1 MHTVQRSWMRL
12 GKEFGLGVLMLT
24 FTSGICSAAST
35 AAVSGV
41 VRDTRGVAQM
51 GAMVQVLA
59 AGSASVATA
68 FTDMYGRYRIANL
81 IPGKYQV
88 RATAAL
94 FVPATRSNLQL
105 STGMR
110 ATVNLTLNMLS
121 DPTAWLPAKRRS
133 ADEPT
138 DDWTWTLRST
148 ANRPILRMADDGEI
162 VLLSDDR
169 HEGGPNGRVKKRVS
183 AVGGSGGF
191 GQGGE
196 HSRLA
201 VDRQNQNGTDLMLR
215 SDVAVA
221 QDGRLAATEVG
232 AGYQRK
238 GPLGNGSRLV
248 ANYAS
253 HPEMTTTGGSGMQ
266 MVRMANAQKIDLGD
280 GIDIEAGGSV
290 YAIHMVGNNAVASRP
305 FLKVAVHPGE
315 VWAVEYKLATARD
328 LQGFAGLD
336 SIDAEL
342 PVAVMAKGKLAVENG
357 THQEISF
364 TRKLGGGAIT
374 AAAYHD
380 DIDHPAVA
388 GTGVMGP
395 AELSPEGG
403 SSGVVMDTLTDSF
416 RFLGAGYSSNG
427 IRLTVS
433 EPLTSSLWAALEYAS
448 GTALSPGDVTAE
460 TLPELTANMHTGG
473 GEAVTAALKGQV
485 QQTGTKLR
493 ASYRWQPRH
502 LVTPV
507 NSYGTLS
514 DQAFLSFYVRQAVR
528 WGDKLP
534 QGFEATI
541 DVTNLLAEGYR
552 PFLSADG
559 RTLYLAQSPRTI
571 QAGLSFTF

>member
-12 GKEFGLGVLMLT
+12 GKELGIGVLMLT
-24 FTSGICSAAST
+24 FASGICSAAST

-41 VRDTRGVAQM
+41 VRDTQGVAQM

-81 IPGKYQV
+81 VPGKYQV

-105 STGMR
+105 ATGMR

-121 DPTAWLPAKRRS
+121 DPTAWLPAKRRT

-138 DDWTWTLRST
+138 DDWTWTLRSS
-148 ANRPILRMADDGEI
+148 ANRPILRMLDDGEI
-162 VLLSDDR
+162 VLMSDNG
-169 HEGGPNGRVKKRVS
+169 HENGSKGPAKRRV
-183 AVGGSGGF
+183 AVAGGSGGF

-196 HSRLA
+196 HSLLA

-215 SDVAVA
+215 TNVAVS
-221 QDGRLAATEVG
+221 QDGRTATTEMG
-232 AGYQRK
+232 AGYQRR
-238 GPLGNGSRLV
+238 GPLGNASRMV

-253 HPEMTTTGGSGMQ
+253 HPEMSTTGGSGMQ
-266 MVRMANAQKIDLGD
+266 VVRVANAQRMELGD
-280 GIDIEAGGSV
+280 GIDVEAGGTV
-290 YAIHMVGNNAVASRP
+290 YAIHMVGNAVASRP

-315 VWAVEYKLATARD
+315 VWAVEYKLATSRD

-342 PVAVMAKGKLAVENG
+342 PVAVMADGKLAVEGG
-357 THQEISF
+357 THQEISYS
-364 TRKLGGGAIT
+364 RKLGGGAIT

-380 DIDHPAVA
+380 DIDHPVIA
-388 GTGVMGP
+388 GTGRMGP
-395 AELSPEGG
+395 AELGLGG
-403 SSGVVMDTLTDSF
+403 RSSGVVMDTLTDSF

-427 IRLTVS
+427 VRLTVS

-448 GTALSPGDVTAE
+448 GTALTPGDVTAE
-460 TLPELTANMHTGG
+460 TLPELTANMHTGL
-473 GEAVTAALKGQV
+473 GEAVTGALKGQI

-534 QGFEATI
+534 QGLEATV

-559 RTLYLAQSPRTI
+559 RTLYLAQSPRTV